1 MGVHCNLIQIVCH
14 SYSGVTSLKCN
25 EGSSGIHGFPLEIE
39 PAECDA
45 GVVNCAKIRGS
56 KYSTLVTMIL
66 IFHYPA
72 IDAESVQAWSCGL
85 KTEQSNCVSGIP
97 DGVPLDVGETVADAI
112 TCFCTGDLC
121 NGEHFCDA
129 CVADSGVG
137 RIAASILATFIMAIM
152 I

>member
-1 MGVHCNLIQIVCH
+1 MGVTSHLYLTMVLTPLIIFTAFVAQ
-14 SYSGVTSLKCN
+14 GVTSLKCN

-39 PAECDA
+39 PKECDA
-45 GVVNCAKIRGS
+45 GVVNCAKIRG
-56 KYSTLVTMIL
+56 T
-66 IFHYPA
+66 

-85 KTEQSNCVSGIP
+85 KTEQTNCVSGIP
-97 DGVPLDVGETVADAI
+97 DGVTMDVGETVVDAI

-137 RIAASILATFIMAIM
+137 RIAASVLATLIMAIM